1 MVRGFA
7 CLLLSSVL
15 AACTAQ
21 APPAPA
27 PRTQP
32 EARLPASEARPP
44 ASDDWSGVARAV
56 AEDLAKAAAG
66 EEAKP
71 TAVPSVQGAVPDY
84 FRDLLIADLVEL
96 GVPVTEAKD
105 APARVACRVTS
116 VGGPPPRPS
125 LSGAPSPGPRGTSP
139 AAPARPGE
147 ALVLCFLMRDGAYV
161 AGSRRSLATAG
172 TPVLRQ

>member
-1 MVRGFA
+1 MVRRFA
-7 CLLLSSVL
+7 CLLLLGVL

-32 EARLPASEARPP
+32 EARPP

-105 APARVACRVTS
+105 APARVACRVTP
-116 VGGPPPRPS
+116 VGGPPSPRPS
-125 LSGAPSPGPRGTSP
+125 LSGSPSPGPRGTAP
-139 AAPARPGE
+139 AAPVRPGE
-147 ALVLCFLMRDGAYV
+147 ALVLCFLMRDGAYI

-172 TPVLRQ
+172 TPVFRQ